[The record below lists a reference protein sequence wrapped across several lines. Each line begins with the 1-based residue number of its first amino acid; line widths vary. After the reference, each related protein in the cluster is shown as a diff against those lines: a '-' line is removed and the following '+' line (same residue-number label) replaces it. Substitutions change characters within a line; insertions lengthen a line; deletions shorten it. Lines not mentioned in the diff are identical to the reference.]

1 MATKVFY
8 IKGTDTKVRT
18 SKTHT
23 YTHYVCGQCCSSY
36 ELAIKARDRSVSFRY
51 PRETAEEILDSGM
64 YKVAART
71 VFEARELLDWHDEQ
85 LGQEKG
91 RELKFLGFTRG
102 VPFYGAKATEKELEN
117 ARNNIKE
124 REELR
129 ARLEIQELEA
139 REK

>member
-1 MATKVFY
+1 MKSTTFY
-8 IKGTDTKVRT
+8 FKGTNEKVRT
-18 SKTHT
+18 SKTHN
-23 YTHYVCGQCCSSY
+23 YTHYVGGCCCGSL
-36 ELAIKARDRSVSFRY
+36 ELAIKARDKMVASRY

-64 YKVAART
+64 YKVAARK
-71 VFEARELLDWHDEQ
+71 VIEARELLDWHDEQ

-117 ARNNIKE
+117 ARKNIQE
-124 REELR
+124 REEYR
-129 ARLEIQELEA
+129 ARLEIRELEG